1 MPEIQIND
9 VTPRNQYTAS
19 AAQTNFTYDFPIFD
33 SAHLVVLHTNAAGT
47 TVTLTEG
54 AGEDYT
60 VTGVGAAGGGEV
72 VLNAGATAGDIY
84 TIYRDVPF
92 ERLFD
97 YQTAG
102 DFLESDF
109 NRDFELLLMM
119 LQQMKRDIE
128 RSITIPI
135 EDTGSSFALPTASSR
150 ANTWLKFDSLG
161 DVTTASYAPVFL
173 SGSGAPAGGLGSD
186 GDMYLDTSNGDVY
199 GPKSSG
205 AWGAAVSNIIGPTGL
220 TGPTGP
226 TGPQGDAVVWITG
239 SGAPAGGTGED
250 GDMYLDTSTGDVYG
264 PKSSGA
270 WGAVQINIR
279 GDAVRVVECICFNFG
294 SDVAIGDGAYYF
306 HVPEELNGEDL
317 VGVHAEVVTAG
328 TTGTTDIQIHNID
341 NAVDML
347 STKLTIDSGETGS
360 DTAATPAVI
369 SGSNSGVNTNDMIRI
384 DVDAVSTTAPKGLI
398 VTLRFQ

>member
-173 SGSGAPAGGLGSD
+173 SGSGAPAAGLGNISDAYLDTATGDLYQKTASGWGAAITNLLGPTGPIGANATWLSGSGAPAGGLGSD
-186 GDMYLDTSNGDVY
+186 GDMYLDT
-199 GPKSSG
+199 
-205 AWGAAVSNIIGPTGL
+205 A
-220 TGPTGP
+220 
-226 TGPQGDAVVWITG
+226 
-239 SGAPAGGTGED
+239 
-250 GDMYLDTSTGDVYG
+250 TGDVYG